1 MRRTSDH
8 NIAVTTEALECRTL
22 LSAAL
27 PASSLDTIG
36 KASPGRHP
44 HVSVHAAAAHS
55 AGRIGQTAAPFSEA
69 VTGLT
74 GTYYQGANFKTQ
86 VALRTDGNID
96 FNWRK
101 VLPLSSKGPFSVR
114 WTGQIVPLYSQK
126 YSFTIRA
133 YYGVRLWVGDQL
145 VINDWGHI
153 GPRVRTGRVTL
164 QAGQSYDV
172 TLDYDDTSRRHAF
185 VRWMWSSAS
194 QKKQLVPQ
202 NVLWTSDGTGQVGGS
217 NPGDG
222 SGGSTGTGPTVGS
235 GNGNGSGGSPG
246 TGTTGGNGN
255 GNGSGGSTGTGTT
268 VGSGNGSG
276 GSTGTGTTVGSG
288 NGNGSG
294 STVTK
299 SATTTI
305 LTKNTTAP
313 IRFGQSVSFTA
324 TLAAVNPSAG
334 TPTGTVTFMD
344 GTNVLGTATLSGGV
358 ATFTTTTLSLGFHSP
373 ITAVY
378 NGSADFNASTSHRLV
393 QTVYPLATTLTKNTT
408 APVKFGQ
415 SVAFTATLALT
426 GLGGA
431 TPTGIVTFED
441 GTTVLGTGTLSDG
454 IATLSTTAL
463 PVGSNVITAAY
474 GGDKKFRAS
483 TFRPLLQTV
492 QQAATTTT
500 LTKNATAAVNLGQSV
515 TFTATLAAVSPG
527 AGMPTGTVTFMDGT
541 NVLGTARLTAGVAT
555 FTTTTLSL
563 GFHPAITAVYNGDAD
578 FTASTSYALVQT
590 VHPLATTL
598 TKNTTAPVNFGQ
610 SITFTATLAVTGLGG
625 VTPTGIVTF
634 DDDDTT
640 VLGTG
645 TLSAGIATFSTT
657 ALPLGSNS
665 ITAVYGGDENFT
677 SSSSNSLRQTVD
689 PL

>member
-1 MRRTSDH
+1 MPASDPLLSKETDKLRRTSDH

-324 TLAAVNPSAG
+324 TLA
-334 TPTGTVTFMD
+334 
-344 GTNVLGTATLSGGV
+344 
-358 ATFTTTTLSLGFHSP
+358 
-373 ITAVY
+373 
-378 NGSADFNASTSHRLV
+378 
-393 QTVYPLATTLTKNTT
+393 
-408 APVKFGQ
+408 
-415 SVAFTATLALT
+415 LT

-563 GFHPAITAVYNGDAD
+563 GFHPAITAVYNGSAD
-578 FTASTSYALVQT
+578 FNASTSHRLVQT
-590 VHPLATTL
+590 VYPLATTL